1 MYRRINCRLRD
12 IGDNMPIII
21 PKGLPAYKSLSD
33 EKIFVMDEA
42 RAVGQDI
49 RPIEIAILNLMPTKE
64 TTETQLIRLLS
75 NSPLQINVTLI
86 KTDSYEPT
94 HVSIGHMIRFYT
106 SLDEIKKMKFDGM
119 IVTGAPVETIPF
131 EAVKYWNEL
140 EQIFDFADKNVT
152 STIYICWGAQA
163 ALYHK
168 FKIAKQVLPDK
179 LFGVYP
185 AHAVVANDMLLK
197 GMDDTFYIPTSRHT
211 RIDEDALKKNPQ
223 IKVLAE
229 SDEAGVVIAKTVD
242 NKSFFFTGH
251 SEYDRFTLCNEYLRD
266 LEKGLPIHK
275 PVNYFLGDSL
285 DKVDMKWRSTAN
297 LLFYNWL
304 NYYVYQVTPFNL

>member
-1 MYRRINCRLRD
+1 
-12 IGDNMPIII
+12 MPIII

-94 HVSIGHMIRFYT
+94 HVSIGHMIRFYK

-131 EAVKYWNEL
+131 EEVKYWNEL
-140 EQIFDFADKNVT
+140 EQILDFADKNVT

-229 SDEAGVVIAKTVD
+229 SAEAGVVIAKTVD
-242 NKSFFFTGH
+242 NKSFFFTGIPQRFRKRFAH
-251 SEYDRFTLCNEYLRD
+251 SQTRQ
-266 LEKGLPIHK
+266 
-275 PVNYFLGDSL
+275 
-285 DKVDMKWRSTAN
+285 
-297 LLFYNWL
+297 LFSR
-304 NYYVYQVTPFNL
+304 

>member
-1 MYRRINCRLRD
+1 
-12 IGDNMPIII
+12 MPIII

-94 HVSIGHMIRFYT
+94 HVSIGHMIRFYK

-131 EAVKYWNEL
+131 EEVKYWNEL

-211 RIDEDALKKNPQ
+211 CIDEIALKNTPK

-229 SDEAGVVIAKTVD
+229 SDEAGVMIAKTVD

-251 SEYDRFTLCNEYLRD
+251 SEYDRFTLLNEYVRD
-266 LEKGLPIHK
+266 LEKGLPIQK
-275 PVNYFLGDSL
+275 PVNYFVGDSL
-285 DKVDMKWRSTAN
+285 EKVDMKWRSTAN

>member
-1 MYRRINCRLRD
+1 
-12 IGDNMPIII
+12 MPIVI
-21 PKGLPAYKSLSD
+21 PRGLPAFESLQS
-33 EKIFVMDEA
+33 EKIFVMDNK

-64 TTETQLIRLLS
+64 TTETQLMRLLS

-86 KTDSYEPT
+86 KTDTYAPT
-94 HVSIGHMIRFYT
+94 HVADDHMTRFYK

-119 IVTGAPVETIPF
+119 IVTGAPVETLPF
-131 EAVKYWNEL
+131 EEVKYWQEL
-140 EQIFDFADKNVT
+140 EQIIDFADKNVT

-168 FKIAKQVLPDK
+168 FGINKHMLDKK
-179 LFGVYP
+179 LFGIFP
-185 AHAVVANDMLLK
+185 THAVVKNDMLLK
-197 GMDDTFYIPTSRHT
+197 GMDDTFYIPSSRHT
-211 RIDEDALKKNPQ
+211 AIDETALRENPN
-223 IKVLAE
+223 IKILAE
-229 SDEAGVVIAKTVD
+229 GEETGVAIAKTLD

-251 SEYDRFTLCNEYLRD
+251 SEYDRYTLRNEYLRD
-266 LEKGLPIHK
+266 LEKGLSIERPK
-275 PVNYFLGDSL
+275 NYFATDDV

-304 NYYVYQVTPFNL
+304 NYYVYQVTPYHL

>member
-1 MYRRINCRLRD
+1 
-12 IGDNMPIII
+12 
-21 PKGLPAYKSLSD
+21 
-33 EKIFVMDEA
+33 
-42 RAVGQDI
+42 
-49 RPIEIAILNLMPTKE
+49 
-64 TTETQLIRLLS
+64 
-75 NSPLQINVTLI
+75 
-86 KTDSYEPT
+86 
-94 HVSIGHMIRFYT
+94 
-106 SLDEIKKMKFDGM
+106 MKFDGM

-131 EAVKYWNEL
+131 EEVKYWNEL

-211 RIDEDALKKNPQ
+211 RIDEDALKKKPQ

>member
-1 MYRRINCRLRD
+1 
-12 IGDNMPIII
+12 MPIVI
-21 PKGLPAYKSLSD
+21 PRGLPAFENLQS
-33 EKIFVMDEA
+33 EKIFVMDKK

-86 KTDSYEPT
+86 KTDTYVPT
-94 HVSIGHMIRFYT
+94 HVTDDHMNRFYK

-119 IVTGAPVETIPF
+119 IVTGAPVETLPF
-131 EAVKYWNEL
+131 EEVKYWHEL
-140 EQIFDFADKNVT
+140 EQIIDFADKNVT

-168 FKIAKQVLPDK
+168 FGIGKHMLDKK
-179 LFGVYP
+179 LFGIFP
-185 AHAVVANDMLLK
+185 THAVVKNDMLLK
-197 GMDDTFYIPTSRHT
+197 GMDDTFYIPSSRHT
-211 RIDEDALKKNPQ
+211 SVDEIALRENPD
-223 IKVLAE
+223 IKILAE
-229 SDEAGVVIAKTVD
+229 GEESGVAIAKTLD

-251 SEYDRFTLCNEYLRD
+251 SEYDRYTLRNEYLRD
-266 LEKGLPIHK
+266 LEKGLPIDR
-275 PVNYFLGDSL
+275 PQNYFATDDI

-304 NYYVYQVTPFNL
+304 NYYVYQVTPYHL

>member
-1 MYRRINCRLRD
+1 
-12 IGDNMPIII
+12 MPIVI
-21 PKGLPAYKSLSD
+21 PRGLPAFESLQS
-33 EKIFVMDEA
+33 EKIFVMDNK

-64 TTETQLIRLLS
+64 TTETQLMRLLS

-86 KTDSYEPT
+86 KTDTYAPT
-94 HVSIGHMIRFYT
+94 HVADDHMTKFYK

-119 IVTGAPVETIPF
+119 IVTGAPVETLPF
-131 EAVKYWNEL
+131 EEVKYWHEL
-140 EQIFDFADKNVT
+140 EQIIDFADKNVT

-168 FKIAKQVLPDK
+168 FGINKHILDKK
-179 LFGVYP
+179 LFGIFP
-185 AHAVVANDMLLK
+185 THAVVKNDMLLK
-197 GMDDTFYIPTSRHT
+197 GMDDTFYIPSSRHT
-211 RIDEDALKKNPQ
+211 AIDETALRENPN
-223 IKVLAE
+223 IKILAE
-229 SDEAGVVIAKTVD
+229 GDETGVAIAKTLD

-251 SEYDRFTLCNEYLRD
+251 SEYDRYTLRNEYLRD
-266 LEKGLPIHK
+266 LEKGLSIERPK
-275 PVNYFLGDSL
+275 NYFANDDV

-304 NYYVYQVTPFNL
+304 NYYVYQVTPYHL

>member
-1 MYRRINCRLRD
+1 
-12 IGDNMPIII
+12 MPIVI
-21 PKGLPAYKSLSD
+21 PRGLPAFENLQS
-33 EKIFVMDEA
+33 EKIFVMDKK

-86 KTDSYEPT
+86 KTDTYVPT
-94 HVSIGHMIRFYT
+94 HVTDDHMNRFYK

-119 IVTGAPVETIPF
+119 IVTGAPVETLPF
-131 EAVKYWNEL
+131 EEVKYWHEL
-140 EQIFDFADKNVT
+140 EQIIDFADKNVT

-168 FKIAKQVLPDK
+168 FGIGKHMLDKK
-179 LFGVYP
+179 LFGIFP
-185 AHAVVANDMLLK
+185 THAVVKNDMLLK
-197 GMDDTFYIPTSRHT
+197 GMDDTFYIPSSRHT
-211 RIDEDALKKNPQ
+211 SIDEIALRENPD
-223 IKVLAE
+223 IKILAE
-229 SDEAGVVIAKTVD
+229 GEESGGAIAKTLD

-251 SEYDRFTLCNEYLRD
+251 SEYDRYTLRNEYLRD
-266 LEKGLPIHK
+266 LEKGLPIDRPK
-275 PVNYFLGDSL
+275 NYFATDDI

-304 NYYVYQVTPFNL
+304 NYYVYQVTPYHL

>member
-1 MYRRINCRLRD
+1 
-12 IGDNMPIII
+12 MPIVI
-21 PKGLPAYKSLSD
+21 PRGLPAFENLQS
-33 EKIFVMDEA
+33 EKIFVMDKK

-86 KTDSYEPT
+86 KTDTYVPT
-94 HVSIGHMIRFYT
+94 HVTDDHMNRFYK

-119 IVTGAPVETIPF
+119 IVTGAPVESLPF
-131 EAVKYWNEL
+131 EEVKYWHEL
-140 EQIFDFADKNVT
+140 EQIIDFADKNVT

-168 FKIAKQVLPDK
+168 FGIGKHMLDKK
-179 LFGVYP
+179 LFGIFP
-185 AHAVVANDMLLK
+185 THAVVKNDMLLK
-197 GMDDTFYIPTSRHT
+197 GMDDTFYIPSSRHT
-211 RIDEDALKKNPQ
+211 SVDEIALRENPD
-223 IKVLAE
+223 IKILAE
-229 SDEAGVVIAKTVD
+229 GEESGVAIAKTLD

-251 SEYDRFTLCNEYLRD
+251 SEYDRYTLRNEYLRD
-266 LEKGLPIHK
+266 LEKGLPIDRPK
-275 PVNYFLGDSL
+275 NYFATDDI

-304 NYYVYQVTPFNL
+304 NYYVYQVTPYHL

>member
-1 MYRRINCRLRD
+1 
-12 IGDNMPIII
+12 MPIVI
-21 PKGLPAYKSLSD
+21 PRGLPAFESLQS
-33 EKIFVMDEA
+33 EKIFVMDNK

-64 TTETQLIRLLS
+64 TTETQLMRLLS

-86 KTDSYEPT
+86 KTDTYAPT
-94 HVSIGHMIRFYT
+94 HVADDHMTRFYK

-119 IVTGAPVETIPF
+119 IVTGAPVETLPF
-131 EAVKYWNEL
+131 EEVKYWHEL
-140 EQIFDFADKNVT
+140 EQIIDFADKNVT

-168 FKIAKQVLPDK
+168 FGINKHMLDKK
-179 LFGVYP
+179 LFGIFP
-185 AHAVVANDMLLK
+185 THAVVKNDMLLK
-197 GMDDTFYIPTSRHT
+197 GMDDTFYIPSSRHT
-211 RIDEDALKKNPQ
+211 AIDETALRENQ
-223 IKVLAE
+223 NIKILAE
-229 SDEAGVVIAKTVD
+229 GDETGVAIAKTID

-251 SEYDRFTLCNEYLRD
+251 SEYDRYTLRNEYLRD
-266 LEKGLPIHK
+266 LEKGLPIERPK
-275 PVNYFLGDSL
+275 NYFATDDV

-304 NYYVYQVTPFNL
+304 NYYVYQVTPYHL

>member
-1 MYRRINCRLRD
+1 
-12 IGDNMPIII
+12 MPIVI
-21 PKGLPAYKSLSD
+21 PRGLPAFENLQS
-33 EKIFVMDEA
+33 EKIFVMDKK

-86 KTDSYEPT
+86 KTDTYVPT
-94 HVSIGHMIRFYT
+94 HVTDDHMNRFYK

-119 IVTGAPVETIPF
+119 IVTGAPVETLPF
-131 EAVKYWNEL
+131 EEVKYWHEL
-140 EQIFDFADKNVT
+140 EQIIDFADKNVT

-168 FKIAKQVLPDK
+168 FGIGKYMLDKK
-179 LFGVYP
+179 LFGIFP
-185 AHAVVANDMLLK
+185 THAVVKNDMLLK
-197 GMDDTFYIPTSRHT
+197 GMDDTFYIPSSRHT
-211 RIDEDALKKNPQ
+211 SVDEIALRENPD
-223 IKVLAE
+223 IKILAE
-229 SDEAGVVIAKTVD
+229 GEESGVAIAKTLD

-251 SEYDRFTLCNEYLRD
+251 SEYDRYTLRNEYLRD
-266 LEKGLPIHK
+266 LEKGLPIERPK
-275 PVNYFLGDSL
+275 NYFATDDI

-304 NYYVYQVTPFNL
+304 NYYVYQVTPYHL

>member
-1 MYRRINCRLRD
+1 
-12 IGDNMPIII
+12 MPIII

-86 KTDSYEPT
+86 KTDSYEST
-94 HVSIGHMIRFYT
+94 HVSIGHMIRFYK

-131 EAVKYWNEL
+131 EEVKYWNEL

>member
-1 MYRRINCRLRD
+1 
-12 IGDNMPIII
+12 MPIVI
-21 PKGLPAYKSLSD
+21 PRGLPAFESLQS
-33 EKIFVMDEA
+33 EKIFVMDNK

-64 TTETQLIRLLS
+64 TTETQLMRLLS

-86 KTDSYEPT
+86 KTDTYAPT
-94 HVSIGHMIRFYT
+94 HVADDHMTRFYK
-106 SLDEIKKMKFDGM
+106 SLDEINKMNFDGLS
-119 IVTGAPVETIPF
+119 VTGAPVETLPF
-131 EAVKYWNEL
+131 EEVKYWHEL
-140 EQIFDFADKNVT
+140 EQIIDFADKNVT

-168 FKIAKQVLPDK
+168 FGINKHILDKK
-179 LFGVYP
+179 LFGIFP
-185 AHAVVANDMLLK
+185 THAVVKNDMLLK
-197 GMDDTFYIPTSRHT
+197 GMDDTFYIPSSRHT
-211 RIDEDALKKNPQ
+211 AIDETALRENPN

-229 SDEAGVVIAKTVD
+229 GDETGVAIAKTLD

-251 SEYDRFTLCNEYLRD
+251 SEYDRYTLRNEYLRD
-266 LEKGLPIHK
+266 LEKGLSIERPK
-275 PVNYFLGDSL
+275 NYFANDDV

-304 NYYVYQVTPFNL
+304 NYYVYQVTPYHL

>member
-1 MYRRINCRLRD
+1 
-12 IGDNMPIII
+12 MPIVI
-21 PKGLPAYKSLSD
+21 PRGLPAFENLQS
-33 EKIFVMDEA
+33 EKIFVMDKK

-86 KTDSYEPT
+86 KTDTYAPT
-94 HVSIGHMIRFYT
+94 HVTDDHMNRFYK

-119 IVTGAPVETIPF
+119 IVTGAPVETLPF
-131 EAVKYWNEL
+131 EEVKYWHEL
-140 EQIFDFADKNVT
+140 EQIIDFADKNVT

-168 FKIAKQVLPDK
+168 FGIGKHMLDKK
-179 LFGVYP
+179 LFGIFP
-185 AHAVVANDMLLK
+185 THAVVKNDMLLK
-197 GMDDTFYIPTSRHT
+197 GMDDTFYIPSSRHT
-211 RIDEDALKKNPQ
+211 SVDEIALRENPD
-223 IKVLAE
+223 IKILAE
-229 SDEAGVVIAKTVD
+229 GEESGVAIAKTLD

-251 SEYDRFTLCNEYLRD
+251 SEYDRYTLRNEYLRD
-266 LEKGLPIHK
+266 LEKGLPIER
-275 PVNYFLGDSL
+275 PQNYFATDDI

-304 NYYVYQVTPFNL
+304 NYYVYQVTPYHL